1 MCTEKTKV
9 FRAFLTPVI
18 VSLVLIIAADAFGQ
32 LDVHL
37 IHFTTSKSYSA
48 GRSDIMPYGLWA
60 MVLGDGINSVQVTSP
75 TNITAVGE
83 LGELFGGGWGWFI
96 DLAEDYATLRWLR
109 RDFPIG
115 YYKFTFNKDQI
126 DEDSVMVY
134 TNPVPPTGLANI
146 TYPAN
151 GAKNVPVTPTFTWDS
166 CVGYGDSIF
175 VIIEPEDEEAD
186 IINLSSLNIGET
198 SWNPGPLLPGRLHDF
213 EVCVQTGSLW
223 GQTLWTHNG
232 DSLIYFD
239 IFEYNNEVLF
249 TVVSVAK
256 EKIVQ
261 TLEFFDVSVADDTLE
276 GVGSGALAEYQLDAL
291 RNMLETASNFID
303 YGFYGAARRHL
314 RDAYRRCDGLSYPA
328 DFVTGPAAPG
338 LAAMILDVI
347 NSLPE

>member
-115 YYKFTFNKDQI
+115 YYKFTFNKGQI

-134 TNPVPPTGLANI
+134 TNPVPPTGFANI

-151 GAKNVPVTPTFTWDS
+151 RAINVPVTPTFTWDS
-166 CVGYGDSIF
+166 CLGYGDSLF
-175 VIIEPEDEEAD
+175 VSIEDEEAEVWL
-186 IINLSSLNIGET
+186 NMSSLNIGET
-198 SWNPGPLLPGRLHDF
+198 SWTPGPLLPGRLHDF
-213 EVCVQTGSLW
+213 EVCVQTGSIW
-223 GQTLWTHNG
+223 GQTLSTYNG
-232 DSLIYFD
+232 DPLIYFD
-239 IFEYNNEVLF
+239 VFEYNNEVLF

-256 EKIVQ
+256 EKLVQ

-303 YGFYGAARRHL
+303 YAFYGAARQQL
-314 RDAYRRCDGLSYPA
+314 QDAYIRCDGEPYPA
-328 DFVTGPAAPG
+328 DLVTGESVEQ

-347 NSLPE
+347 DNLPE